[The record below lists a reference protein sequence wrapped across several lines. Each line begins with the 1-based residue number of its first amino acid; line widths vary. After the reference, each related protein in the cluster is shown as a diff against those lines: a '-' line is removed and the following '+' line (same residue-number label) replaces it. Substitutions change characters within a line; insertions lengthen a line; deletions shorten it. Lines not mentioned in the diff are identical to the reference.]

1 MVVELLRK
9 IKQEEQKMGIDYDK
23 FKRHCN
29 IGVDIKLRNQD
40 DEVDTFRLKPLNIKQ
55 FVELN
60 YIQQKEQDGNLGLD
74 EQLRMM
80 DIFKEIVINSYPD
93 LDDDT
98 AENFALNNMTDIMLI
113 MEQLAPR
120 IDERKAS
127 QLNKMKALQEARINK
142 QKESVNK

>member
-1 MVVELLRK
+1 
-9 IKQEEQKMGIDYDK
+9 MGIDYDK